1 MSKNILMRKL
11 RILSRGIRSPPPL
24 HLAKGARGLEDVR
37 VPASP
42 GPRWTARGDCWSPT
56 DWGTGSLG
64 PAGRHAGEGMLRKD
78 DAAGKLS
85 EWRKTRAGREC
96 EGRC

>member
-64 PAGRHAGEGMLRKD
+64 PAGRHAGEGMLR
-78 DAAGKLS
+78 
-85 EWRKTRAGREC
+85 ERRCGREAFGV
-96 EGRC
+96 EEDQGRRGVRG